1 MGEKRYQI
9 NFVGQDYSPIE
20 KAYDNATVDGKEIE
34 LWDVDNNIFMDGKG
48 KVDKDNI
55 KKLLTSFLD
64 ENQKKVK
71 ELLINKNVVTNDV
84 KLYDPYYKDGYFG
97 GVVGVLAGELVYEGV
112 TFDVKL
118 QIQSRFDSESGEE
131 SPKKTKLAKPF
142 FLTTMLLGVQV
153 DLSDNM
159 IPSSEDEMFDYLLLL
174 WFRERLQ
181 EANLKGFYRTYQ
193 RFEKNDERLK
203 GSIDI
208 ARHIRLNAGIDN
220 GKVAYSYRENTLNN
234 PLNQLIIF
242 AYEYIKKKYI
252 EFVQKNFDN
261 IPDLKAIMMQL
272 KQEVD
277 MEGVNLFSVVSKNL
291 KPISHPYYTEYEELR
306 LICLRIL
313 RNEGISIF
321 DAENNAEKTKS
332 ILFYLPDLWEKYLE
346 KKFIENKMSV
356 KTQEEVYIWGPKFK
370 QKTRP
375 DFIFYNDEKQYMILD
390 AKFKRAWGDAIEK
403 GTLSDILNDYDK
415 AIRDAVDINAL
426 ATGVIFPVNSCDMKE
441 SCGHQL
447 SKVNTLYRFYTFPV
461 CVPYSKKETDKDK
474 ISYIEWKELFDKNLQ
489 GVMNKVRDIA
499 EKEYNFYQKYL
510 ERIGN
515 LERDQSEE

>member
-1 MGEKRYQI
+1 MEEKRYQI

-34 LWDVDNNIFMDGKG
+34 LWDVDNKIFIDDKG
-48 KVDKDNI
+48 KFDKDKV
-55 KKLLTSFLD
+55 KKLLMEFLIK
-64 ENQKKVK
+64 NQGEVK
-71 ELLINKNVVTNDV
+71 TLIINKNDDVTKNV
-84 KLYDPYYKDGYFG
+84 KLYDPSFNENLFG
-97 GVVGVLAGELVYEGV
+97 GIVGVLTGQLVYEGV
-112 TFDVKL
+112 AFDVKL
-118 QIQSRFDSESGEE
+118 QIQSRFDSELGEE
-131 SPKKTKLAKPF
+131 SPKKAKLAKPF
-142 FLTTMLLGVQV
+142 FLTTMLLGAQV
-153 DLSDNM
+153 KLSDNM

-174 WFRERLQ
+174 WFIERLQ
-181 EANLKGFYRTYQ
+181 EANLKGFYRTYR

-208 ARHIRLNAGIDN
+208 ARHIRLNAGLDN

-252 EFVQKNFDN
+252 EFVQENFDN

-346 KKFIENKMSV
+346 NKFIENKMSV

-447 SKVNTLYRFYTFPV
+447 SIVNKLYRFYTFPV
-461 CVPYSKKETDKDK
+461 CVPYSKEEK
-474 ISYIEWKELFDKNLQ
+474 YNEWKEKFDKNLQ
-489 GVMNKVRDIA
+489 GVMTEMRDSA
-499 EKEYNFYQKYL
+499 KKEYDFYQEYIKC
-510 ERIGN
+510 I
-515 LERDQSEE
+515 EELIKKRK